1 MRFGINTFLFSCPF
15 TDAST
20 RLFPK
25 FKKWGFESV
34 EISVEDFAHLDPE
47 RFKAQLEKHGLV
59 CGSVT
64 PCLGPDKDLRG
75 TERQWRGTFANCALT
90 PKIMGAS
97 SRWNRSIVSRPI
109 SSTPASRA
117 CG

>member
-34 EISVEDFAHLDPE
+34 EISVEDPAHLDPGHL
-47 RFKAQLEKHGLV
+47 KAQLDQAWPRLRLGHALPRAGQ
-59 CGSVT
+59 GSARHAAAAARRNGV
-64 PCLGPDKDLRG
+64 R
-75 TERQWRGTFANCALT
+75 
-90 PKIMGAS
+90 
-97 SRWNRSIVSRPI
+97 
-109 SSTPASRA
+109 
-117 CG
+117 